1 MAETWHNLFSNALLF
16 VALPCVCFFF
26 TLYTIV
32 ALFQLLRASF
42 YRLLRI
48 GGVSAV
54 VFFVFWG
61 FAMTNSGAYPTRE
74 DKERSRCA
82 QAEADAELSLMGGLL
97 VSGAAQPPLLDLSSA
112 LTVPAWKYGVYEDG
126 VRVDFP
132 GGWVF
137 PFGTNHLASVEVMS
151 WGEILPNGYSYSQI
165 ASFAPRLS
173 MIPEISSFNY
183 GPTSSN
189 SYEFI
194 WYNAQAGRI
203 DGTQFDGR
211 IELFRNGDILTVTN
225 GVAVYKEREL
235 PFHHDGFGQD
245 DEWVRANFTNSAEI
259 LSVGYRDWV
268 DSQVGDG
275 LENGLYKLTVTI
287 PEIPLEITQIKVG
300 DYSVAV
306 TNEGE
311 YVFLLEKG
319 VKYPLSVFPADFT
332 NLTYSAVDD
341 ISSSRIRS
349 GRTIS
354 RSNFVWTI
362 GVGGFLYEPS
372 SLGALGWCMWV
383 PNLRGSPDVD
393 HLGPGDFPKVFTA
406 VITDCRYTIDALY
419 EWSSSGVDVD
429 IVTPYNKSTL
439 IRVKTMP
446 SWREANLNVVATLC
460 GTQLIS
466 TLSGFSY
473 GTNNIPQ
480 INLSLSIPRAI
491 LLNSNKV
498 DVAKLARGD
507 LSFSSDIKTNGV
519 LKLSCISGGERVSLW
534 DNTNKHNS
542 VSLPYVCDVE
552 EFDNL
557 EFFVEGIVESDG
569 ISDVKFKAEFIP
581 SAGRKLE
588 TEAESTVI
596 KVGDLILPGAPSDG
610 LLIMRGTS
618 VAAKVECKP
627 QEASTLLS
635 TMWQTRRLKTD
646 GSYTPW
652 NYVAGNYYD
661 NQTFIHTAEGG
672 IYQIR
677 VIASA
682 ESGSDER
689 YYVWQEDEDMEIG
702 LNKKGNLKAFGVC
715 DEQWQIELR
724 NCAKSYLGSP
734 EYARSVVVP
743 GLFGYSEF
751 PEKTW
756 KCNIFVA
763 HMVSSVGLNIPHNT
777 HWFSIY
783 PPVANDWSGNMDIT
797 NWERI
802 TEDIYIQPGFVV
814 GHPAFSGPGHCG
826 ILDFDGAGIAAGEFI
841 VNRRYDEWLDGTSGF
856 RRYKNE
862 K

>member
-1 MAETWHNLFSNALLF
+1 MYTVFQNIFLY
-16 VALPCVCFFF
+16 VALVGLAFLLPILVAKSK
-26 TLYTIV
+26 TI
-32 ALFQLLRASF
+32 LLLQS
-42 YRLLRI
+42 RLLNYWRSLTPFGRI
-48 GGVSAV
+48 AALSFLTIGILYGGSK
-54 VFFVFWG
+54 
-61 FAMTNSGAYPTRE
+61 TNSPPRLTMRSSSNIKMSYA
-74 DKERSRCA
+74 ERKA
-82 QAEADAELSLMGGLL
+82 QNWNIRG
-97 VSGAAQPPLLDLSSA
+97 
-112 LTVPAWKYGVYEDG
+112 AWKDSFWLKFADG
-126 VRVDFP
+126 WRFP
-132 GGWVF
+132 Y
-137 PFGTNHLASVEVMS
+137 GTNHLYGVEVIS
-151 WGEILPNGYSYSQI
+151 FGELWQTPFDNNAV
-165 ASFAPRLS
+165 ASLGAP
-173 MIPEISSFNY
+173 IEIVPTLSSFSY
-183 GPTSSN
+183 EFTPSN
-189 SYEFI
+189 SYRFVWE
-194 WYNAQAGRI
+194 NAAIRRN
-203 DGTQFDGR
+203 TNNLLTASL
-211 IELFRNGDILTVTN
+211 ELFRNGDACIVTN
-225 GVAVYKEREL
+225 GVVNYKEREL

-245 DEWVRANFTNSAEI
+245 DEWVRANFTNATEI
-259 LSVGYRDWV
+259 LSIGYHDWV
-268 DSQVGDG
+268 DEQVGVG

-287 PEIPLEITQIKVG
+287 PEIPPETTQLKVG

-319 VKYPLSVFPADFT
+319 VKYPLSVFPEDFT

-341 ISSSRIRS
+341 ISSSRTRS
-349 GRTIS
+349 GETRGQ
-354 RSNFVWTI
+354 SNFVWTI
-362 GVGGFLYEPS
+362 GVGAFLYEPS

-406 VITDCRYTIDALY
+406 VITDCRYAMEALY
-419 EWSSSGVDVD
+419 EWSSSSVDVD
-429 IVTPYNKSTL
+429 IVTPHNKSTL
-439 IRVKTMP
+439 IRMKTMP

-498 DVAKLARGD
+498 DAAKLARGG

-552 EFDNL
+552 ECDNL
-557 EFFVEGIVESDG
+557 VFFVEGIVESDG

-596 KVGDLILPGAPSDG
+596 KIGDLILPGAPSDG
-610 LLIMRGTS
+610 LLVMRGTS

-627 QEASTLLS
+627 QEASALLS

-646 GSYTPW
+646 GSYTSW
-652 NYVAGNYYD
+652 DYAAGNYYG
-661 NQTFIHTAEGG
+661 NQAFIHTSEGG

-689 YYVWQEDEDMEIG
+689 YYVWQEDEDTEIG

-715 DEQWQIELR
+715 DEQWQIELC
-724 NCAKSYLGSP
+724 NCAKSYLGST

-783 PPVANDWSGNMDIT
+783 PPVANDWSGNVNIT

-814 GHPAFSGPGHCG
+814 GHPAFPGSGHCG

-841 VNRRYDEWLDGTSGF
+841 VNRRYKKWLDGTSGF
-856 RRYKNE
+856 RRYTNE
-862 K
+862 